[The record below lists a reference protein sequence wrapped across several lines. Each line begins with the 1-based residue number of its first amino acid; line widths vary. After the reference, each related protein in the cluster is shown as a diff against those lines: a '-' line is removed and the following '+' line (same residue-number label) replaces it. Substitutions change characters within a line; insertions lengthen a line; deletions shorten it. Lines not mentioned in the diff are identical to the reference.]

1 MSFSIEKTYTC
12 LTEETKSKFLAYA
25 SPLKSPEEFKPIL
38 MDIKKEHKKAKHV
51 VYAYKVGNASKSCD
65 DQEPKGTAGRPM
77 LELLNK
83 RNLDNIALV
92 VVRYFG
98 GVKLGAS
105 KLLRTYVGAANA
117 ALNLAEMKEI

>member
-12 LTEETKSKFLAYA
+12 LTEEMKSKFLAYA
-25 SPLKSPEEFKPIL
+25 IPLKNPEEFKPIL
-38 MDIKKEHKKAKHV
+38 MDIKKQHKKAKHV

-77 LELLNK
+77 MELLNK
-83 RNLDNIALV
+83 RNLDHIALV

-98 GVKLGAS
+98 GVKLGAGR
-105 KLLRTYVGAANA
+105 LLRTYVAAANA
-117 ALNLAEMKEI
+117 AINLAELKEI